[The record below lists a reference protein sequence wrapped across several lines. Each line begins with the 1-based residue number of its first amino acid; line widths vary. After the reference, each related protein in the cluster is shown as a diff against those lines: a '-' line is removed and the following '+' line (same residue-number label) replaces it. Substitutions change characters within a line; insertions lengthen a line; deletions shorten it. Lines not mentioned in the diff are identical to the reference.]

1 MSNPFSRVIHALSYM
16 RGPNIDA
23 WVDAQETALE
33 AKTTR
38 TTNPIAETDEV
49 LWNEFETAFKAM
61 WKDTTRTQSAYEQLM
76 KLEMKNGNV
85 DTYIATFERLAN
97 AAKWEANAKGT
108 IARFKVGLQDHIHR
122 RILFRETWP
131 TNMDGWKEA
140 ARKETERFQE
150 IQNAGLAPR
159 NRNNPQRPSRN
170 NQQYQSTNTPCNAPR
185 NNGVVLMDIDA
196 TSTSRTPAPPL
207 KKLTDEERKKLS
219 AEGRCF
225 CCHQQG
231 HMAKFCPTRDMQSNV
246 TSCPNTVART
256 TNTTPATSE
265 SNKVESPKPLLS
277 KAQQIT
283 AIEKSM
289 TEEERGAYL
298 DERDMGEEDF

>member
-1 MSNPFSRVIHALSYM
+1 M

-38 TTNPIAETDEV
+38 TTNPIAETDKV
-49 LWNEFETAFKAM
+49 LWNKFKTAFKAV

-76 KLEMKNGNV
+76 KLEMKNGDV
-85 DTYIATFERLAN
+85 DTYIATFKRLADT
-97 AAKWEANAKGT
+97 AKWEANAKGT

-131 TNMDGWKEA
+131 TNMNGWKEA
-140 ARKETERFQE
+140 AWKETERFRE
-150 IQNAGLAPR
+150 IQNTGLALR

-170 NQQYQSTNTPCNAPR
+170 NQQYQSTNAPHNAPR
-185 NNGVVLMDIDA
+185 NDGIVPMDIDA
-196 TSTSRTPAPPL
+196 MSTSHVLAPPL
-207 KKLTDEERKKLS
+207 KKLTDEEQKKLL
-219 AEGRCF
+219 AEGQCF
-225 CCHQQG
+225 HCCQQG
-231 HMAKFCPTRDMQSNV
+231 HMAKFCPSKDVQNNATP
-246 TSCPNTVART
+246 CPNTVACT

-265 SNKVESPKPLLS
+265 PDKIEKPKPLLS
-277 KAQQIT
+277 KAQQIA

-289 TEEERGAYL
+289 TKEEQGAYL
-298 DERDMGEEDF
+298 NERDMGEEDF

>member
-16 RGPNIDA
+16 HGPNIDA

-38 TTNPIAETDEV
+38 AANPIAEANKA
-49 LWNEFETAFKAM
+49 LWNEFETVFKAA
-61 WKDTTRTQSAYEQLM
+61 WKDTTRTQNAYEQLM
-76 KLEMKNGNV
+76 KLEMKNGDVN
-85 DTYIATFERLAN
+85 TYIATFERLAD
-97 AAKWEANAKGT
+97 AAEWEANAKGT
-108 IARFKVGLQDHIHR
+108 IACFKVSLQDHIHHC
-122 RILFRETWP
+122 ILFRKTWP
-131 TNMDGWKEA
+131 TDMDGWKEA
-140 ARKETERFQE
+140 AQKETEHFQE
-150 IQNAGLAPR
+150 IQNVGLAPR
-159 NRNNPQRPSRN
+159 NRNNPQKPNRN

-185 NNGVVLMDIDA
+185 NDVVVPMDVDA
-196 TSTSRTPAPPL
+196 TSTSRTLVLPL
-207 KKLTDEERKKLS
+207 KKLTDEEQKKLL

-225 CCHQQG
+225 RCCQQG
-231 HMAKFCPTRDMQSNV
+231 HMAKFCPTRNAQN
-246 TSCPNTVART
+246 NTNTAART
-256 TNTTPATSE
+256 TNTTHAKSE
-265 SNKVESPKPLLS
+265 PDKVKSPKPPLF